1 MKHFPVPKFVSA
13 NKSFSAAM
21 SLRRPLLL
29 RWSTYTDECLE
40 ILASAPDAQPT
51 DRWLCHLVR
60 IQHIAEEVG
69 LQFSMDDPASVVS
82 LADTK
87 TQYHLKAFERQLHEW
102 KQQPTPNVAKRELP
116 LKIKYI
122 EDTDTAVAIVE
133 SISAIINLYMHEIAM
148 HHNHNIDDFKPPF
161 NIAPQ
166 DPANGEPDFVTP
178 AHIDSLTICT
188 ESIHLAFD
196 SFLSM
201 DTNLVRQ
208 LPTIFF
214 VRNSY
219 AAVALIKMF
228 SAVSAPSSKFGTVF
242 KPADLKVEYYL
253 NGLIE
258 KLAKASE
265 GNQSRVSNKFSF
277 IFNMLK
283 SWHAKR
289 MEGGNG
295 QLNKNGPQVTK
306 NLVASS
312 TATLADG
319 MNQQSQSML
328 GGAATPASGL
338 QMLSDAAMG
347 KNTPDTAQSAAA
359 GNFATSNQFGGMPT
373 PGIMTPNT
381 MAMNNY
387 GFVDPFDPNFGFTP
401 DELSAM
407 GSLMDDPGW
416 MSFPMEQGGG
426 WAF

>member
-1 MKHFPVPKFVSA
+1 
-13 NKSFSAAM
+13 M
-21 SLRRPLLL
+21 SLRRPLLV
-29 RWSTYTDECLE
+29 RWSPYNDECLE
-40 ILASAPDAQPT
+40 ILASAPDAQPS

-60 IQHIAEEVG
+60 IQHIAEEVS
-69 LQFSMDDPASVVS
+69 LQFSMDDPASIVS

-102 KQQPTPNVAKRELP
+102 KQQPTPNVVKRESSP
-116 LKIKYI
+116 GTRYI
-122 EDTDTAVAIVE
+122 GNADTAVAIVE

-148 HHNHNIDDFKPPF
+148 HHNHNIDDFKPPY

-166 DPANGEPDFVTP
+166 DPASDESDFVTP

-188 ESIHLAFD
+188 QSIHLAFD
-196 SFLSM
+196 SFLAM
-201 DTNLVRQ
+201 DTSLIRQ

-228 SAVSAPSSKFGTVF
+228 SAVSAPASKFGTVF

-265 GNQSRVSNKFSF
+265 GNQSRVACKFSF

-289 MEGGNG
+289 MEG
-295 QLNKNGPQVTK
+295 QLNKNGPQATK
-306 NLVASS
+306 NLIVSS
-312 TATLADG
+312 TAAPGDG
-319 MNQQSQSML
+319 INQQPQSML
-328 GGAATPASGL
+328 GGAGTQPSGL
-338 QMLSDAAMG
+338 QMLSDAAMER
-347 KNTPDTAQSAAA
+347 NTPATAQSPAD
-359 GNFATSNQFGGMPT
+359 GGFATSNQYGGMPT

-381 MAMNNY
+381 IAMNNY
-387 GFVDPFDPNFGFTP
+387 GFADPFDPNFGFTP